1 MQVTLVETCEQ
12 PNEQVP
18 LCFPPFALD
27 NLDPPP
33 PASVCVVL
41 CPPAAVA
48 VAGPDVLTPAVCSR
62 ATTCAWCRTRHG
74 RRHSRHAGVCT
85 VPNIFCQ
92 RLAGVLYLLPVTCWR
107 CNQHRGHDGARG
119 TWQPTLGWRV
129 TFHIGRVLA
138 LHCDAVFAP
147 VQAFDAH

>member
-48 VAGPDVLTPAVCSR
+48 VSGPDVLTPAVCSR

-92 RLAGVLYLLPVTCWR
+92 RLAGVLCLLPVTCWR

-129 TFHIGRVLA
+129 TFHIGRGLA

-147 VQAFDAH
+147 AQAFDAH